1 MSASVCLSVCL
12 SVFVCLSVR
21 KHISRATRMIF
32 TNFFEHVAYR
42 HGSVLLLHGDEIP
55 RGRGNSGFS
64 FPLTNAL

>member
-1 MSASVCLSVCL
+1 
-12 SVFVCLSVR
+12 
-21 KHISRATRMIF
+21 MIF